1 MSVLVIGGGYA
12 GLKAALDSAK
22 EEEVFFVLRTPNL
35 GGFFS
40 ELHVVDGKHP
50 SDILAP
56 LIEQIKEN
64 EKIQVFTNSVIER
77 VKEEDHGF
85 KVSVRRK
92 QIRIDE
98 TKCDSCGECWKLC
111 PVCVPDRCNE
121 WLSNRNAIYAP
132 EVALSYAIERETPFC
147 QATCPVSL
155 DIRGYAGLI
164 ADGKFKEAYDLIRE
178 KVPFPGVLGR
188 IVRVFE
194 FKEIILVQFCSQY
207 FRELFYAFTGY

>member
-12 GLKAALDSAK
+12 GLKAALDCARV
-22 EEEVFFVLRTPNL
+22 EEVFFVLRTPNL

-40 ELHVVDGKHP
+40 ELHLVDGKHP

-121 WLSNRNAIYAP
+121 WLIDRNAIYAP
-132 EVALSYAIERETPFC
+132 EVALSYAIERET
-147 QATCPVSL
+147 
-155 DIRGYAGLI
+155 
-164 ADGKFKEAYDLIRE
+164 
-178 KVPFPGVLGR
+178 
-188 IVRVFE
+188 
-194 FKEIILVQFCSQY
+194 
-207 FRELFYAFTGY
+207 